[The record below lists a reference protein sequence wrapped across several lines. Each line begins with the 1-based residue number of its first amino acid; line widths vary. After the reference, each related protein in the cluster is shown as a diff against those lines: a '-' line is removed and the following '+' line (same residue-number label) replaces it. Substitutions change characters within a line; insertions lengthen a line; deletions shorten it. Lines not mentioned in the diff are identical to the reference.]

1 LLPLKKKKKFTLLF
15 KKIIMLNL
23 DKKIFFFIYFV
34 FLKNK
39 YVNNIEIIAAIK
51 KITKEIDISD
61 LNYKKEWDILFN
73 N

>member
-1 LLPLKKKKKFTLLF
+1 
-15 KKIIMLNL
+15 MLNL